1 MKAGL
6 FLWFT
11 KFKLRFLLFL
21 SLSLLVFSACKV
33 EPEQD
38 LPEQK
43 TPKTVQ
49 SELKAVDFLL
59 FKAEQSFEIWKNEE
73 PIPPKHLF
81 TLNIEGVELLPMG
94 IFEVLQKDSSFN
106 LHLPGLFYKEKLEK
120 HPINKEQWNLHQ
132 ENIDLSSLLEV
143 EGKTYLLAQMDGV
156 KINRALIF
164 PNDARKDQGLR
175 ACFACP
181 HWMAENYGKLEIEL
195 KKYQR

>member
-1 MKAGL
+1 MKVGL

-11 KFKLRFLLFL
+11 KIKFRFLL
-21 SLSLLVFSACKV
+21 LLGLNLLAFSACKV
-33 EPEQD
+33 EPEQVS
-38 LPEQK
+38 PEKK
-43 TPKTVQ
+43 TPKRVQ

-59 FKAEQSFEIWKNEE
+59 FKASLELLT
-73 PIPPKHLF
+73 PKHLF
-81 TLNIEGVELLPMG
+81 TLKIEDAKLLPTG

-106 LHLPGLFYKEKLEK
+106 LYLPGLFYKEKLEK
-120 HPINKEQWNLHQ
+120 HPINKAQWNLHQ
-132 ENIDLSSLLEV
+132 ENIDLSGLLEV
-143 EGKTYLLAQMDGV
+143 AGKAYILDQMDGV